1 MDIITKTGKIWSEN
15 AIGAVISLIKESDDS
30 IEAERKLTHWLT
42 EMNCQLIAMALARI
56 DTELYQIY
64 KVQGWRVARRD
75 SRTICCR
82 YGELTYTRRLLQK
95 EGKSFYPLDCKM
107 GFESRKHYSLG
118 MIERIVESVAIT
130 TSRSA
135 SELLQSL
142 AGITISHQSVISLK
156 NYAGEKA
163 KTYEK
168 ALAEEEK
175 VEKPT
180 QPEIIAIE
188 GDGIVLKNK
197 KKGDISEVHRLQV
210 YEGVRKNG
218 NRTELVGL
226 RCFASTSRKELF
238 AMAASYLHGHYDL
251 SKTTVLSN
259 GDGGSG
265 YQFQDFE
272 QMVEGCLDH
281 QHFRDCYHVHEKI
294 RTRLSFCKRKLVGPY
309 DQRASPDRRYDE
321 TDSRMDGH
329 CPELR
334 PNRGG
339 SGGGRQ
345 TAELSRKKCS
355 LYPKPEP
362 ARHPYRNPLGY
373 CRNESPVLQLSH
385 ETAGA
390 ELVQRRNGVHGLGTD
405 RPEE

>member
-1 MDIITKTGKIWSEN
+1 MDIITKTGEIWSEN

-75 SRTICCR
+75 SRTICYR

-107 GFESRKHYSLG
+107 GIESRKHYSLG

-156 NYAGEKA
+156 NYAGEKT

-168 ALAEEEK
+168 ALAKEEK

-197 KKGDISEVHRLQV
+197 KKGDVSEVHRLQV

-251 SKTTVLSN
+251 SKTMVLSN

-265 YQFQDFE
+265 Y
-272 QMVEGCLDH
+272 
-281 QHFRDCYHVHEKI
+281 
-294 RTRLSFCKRKLVGPY
+294 
-309 DQRASPDRRYDE
+309 
-321 TDSRMDGH
+321 
-329 CPELR
+329 
-334 PNRGG
+334 
-339 SGGGRQ
+339 
-345 TAELSRKKCS
+345 
-355 LYPKPEP
+355 
-362 ARHPYRNPLGY
+362 
-373 CRNESPVLQLSH
+373 
-385 ETAGA
+385 
-390 ELVQRRNGVHGLGTD
+390 
-405 RPEE
+405 

>member
-1 MDIITKTGKIWSEN
+1 MDIITKTGEIWSEN
-15 AIGAVISLIKESDDS
+15 AIGAVISLIKKSDDS

-156 NYAGEKA
+156 NYAGKKA
-163 KTYEK
+163 KAYEK
-168 ALAEEEK
+168 AFVEEK
-175 VEKPT
+175 KDKKPV

-188 GDGIVLKNK
+188 GDGIILKNK
-197 KKGDISEVHRLQV
+197 KKGNASEVHRLQV

-226 RCFASTSRKELF
+226 RCFASTNRKELF

-272 QMVEGCLDH
+272 QMV
-281 QHFRDCYHVHEKI
+281 
-294 RTRLSFCKRKLVGPY
+294 
-309 DQRASPDRRYDE
+309 
-321 TDSRMDGH
+321 
-329 CPELR
+329 
-334 PNRGG
+334 
-339 SGGGRQ
+339 GGRQ
-345 TAELSRKKCS
+345 TAELSGKKCS

-390 ELVQRRNGVHGLGTD
+390 ELV
-405 RPEE
+405 

>member
-1 MDIITKTGKIWSEN
+1 
-15 AIGAVISLIKESDDS
+15 
-30 IEAERKLTHWLT
+30 
-42 EMNCQLIAMALARI
+42 
-56 DTELYQIY
+56 
-64 KVQGWRVARRD
+64 
-75 SRTICCR
+75 
-82 YGELTYTRRLLQK
+82 
-95 EGKSFYPLDCKM
+95 M

-142 AGITISHQSVISLK
+142 AGI
-156 NYAGEKA
+156 
-163 KTYEK
+163 
-168 ALAEEEK
+168 
-175 VEKPT
+175 
-180 QPEIIAIE
+180 IAIE
-188 GDGIVLKNK
+188 GDGIILKNK
-197 KKGDISEVHRLQV
+197 KKGDVSEVHRLQV

-294 RTRLSFCKRKLVGPY
+294 RTRLSFCKRELVDRMIRELHQTDDIMKRIPVWMDTARSGARTEADLEEVTKLQSYLERNAPY
-309 DQRASPDRRYDE
+309 IPSLSQRGIHTE
-321 TDSRMDGH
+321 IHLG
-329 CPELR
+329 
-334 PNRGG
+334 
-339 SGGGRQ
+339 
-345 TAELSRKKCS
+345 TAETNHRFYSYRMKRQGRSWSSEGMEYMVWVLTARKNKTLTQAL
-355 LYPKPEP
+355 LYHANGKSYKKMDRAMHKAAVQAERRIAKNKRSEAQKNYRPGCLEGRIGIYGASSSPMGRL
-362 ARHPYRNPLGY
+362 ARAIQKY
-373 CRNESPVLQLSH
+373 
-385 ETAGA
+385 
-390 ELVQRRNGVHGLGTD
+390 
-405 RPEE
+405 

>member
-1 MDIITKTGKIWSEN
+1 MSGN
-15 AIGAVISLIKESDDS
+15 AIGAVTSLIKESDDS

-95 EGKSFYPLDCKM
+95 EGKIFYPLDCKM

-118 MIERIVESVAIT
+118 MIEQIVESVAIT

-156 NYAGEKA
+156 NYAGKKA
-163 KTYEK
+163 KAYEK
-168 ALAEEEK
+168 AFVEEK
-175 VEKPT
+175 TDKKPV

-188 GDGIVLKNK
+188 GDGIILKNK
-197 KKGDISEVHRLQV
+197 KKGDVSEVHRLQV

-218 NRTELVGL
+218 NRTERVGL

-238 AMAASYLHGHYDL
+238 AMA
-251 SKTTVLSN
+251 
-259 GDGGSG
+259 
-265 YQFQDFE
+265 
-272 QMVEGCLDH
+272 EGCLDH
-281 QHFRDCYHVHEKI
+281 QHFRDCYHVHKKI
-294 RTRLSFCKRKLVGPY
+294 RTRLSFCKR
-309 DQRASPDRRYDE
+309 
-321 TDSRMDGH
+321 
-329 CPELR
+329 
-334 PNRGG
+334 
-339 SGGGRQ
+339 
-345 TAELSRKKCS
+345 
-355 LYPKPEP
+355 
-362 ARHPYRNPLGY
+362 
-373 CRNESPVLQLSH
+373 
-385 ETAGA
+385 
-390 ELVQRRNGVHGLGTD
+390 ELVDRIIRELHQTD
-405 RPEE
+405 DIMKRIPV

>member
-1 MDIITKTGKIWSEN
+1 MDIITKTGEIWSEN

-42 EMNCQLIAMALARI
+42 EMNCQLIAMALERI

-156 NYAGEKA
+156 NYAGKKA
-163 KTYEK
+163 KAYEK
-168 ALAEEEK
+168 AFVEEK
-175 VEKPT
+175 KDKKLV

-188 GDGIVLKNK
+188 GDGIILKNK
-197 KKGDISEVHRLQV
+197 KKGEVSEVHRLQV

-259 GDGGSG
+259 RDGGSG

-294 RTRLSFCKRKLVGPY
+294 RTRLSFCKRELV
-309 DQRASPDRRYDE
+309 DRMIRE
-321 TDSRMDGH
+321 LHQTDDMMKRMDGH

-339 SGGGRQ
+339 FGGGRQ
-345 TAELSRKKCS
+345 TAELSGKKCS
-355 LYPKPEP
+355 LYLKPEP

>member
-1 MDIITKTGKIWSEN
+1 MDIITKTGEIWSEN

-95 EGKSFYPLDCKM
+95 SGKSFYPLDRKM
-107 GFESRKHYSLG
+107 GFEPRKHYSLG
-118 MIERIVESVAIT
+118 MIERIVEAVAIT

-156 NYAGEKA
+156 NYAGKKA
-163 KTYEK
+163 KACEK

-197 KKGDISEVHRLQV
+197 EKGGVSEVHRLQV
-210 YEGVRKNG
+210 YEGVR
-218 NRTELVGL
+218 
-226 RCFASTSRKELF
+226 
-238 AMAASYLHGHYDL
+238 
-251 SKTTVLSN
+251 
-259 GDGGSG
+259 
-265 YQFQDFE
+265 
-272 QMVEGCLDH
+272 
-281 QHFRDCYHVHEKI
+281 
-294 RTRLSFCKRKLVGPY
+294 
-309 DQRASPDRRYDE
+309 
-321 TDSRMDGH
+321 
-329 CPELR
+329 
-334 PNRGG
+334 
-339 SGGGRQ
+339 
-345 TAELSRKKCS
+345 
-355 LYPKPEP
+355 
-362 ARHPYRNPLGY
+362 
-373 CRNESPVLQLSH
+373 
-385 ETAGA
+385 
-390 ELVQRRNGVHGLGTD
+390 
-405 RPEE
+405 

>member
-1 MDIITKTGKIWSEN
+1 MDIITKTGEIWSEN

-118 MIERIVESVAIT
+118 MIERIVESVVIT

-156 NYAGEKA
+156 NYAGKKA
-163 KTYEK
+163 KAYKK
-168 ALAEEEK
+168 AFVEEK
-175 VEKPT
+175 KDKKPV

-188 GDGIVLKNK
+188 GDGIILKNK
-197 KKGDISEVHRLQV
+197 KKGDVSEVHRLQV

-259 GDGGSG
+259 GDGGPG

-272 QMVEGCLDH
+272 QW
-281 QHFRDCYHVHEKI
+281 
-294 RTRLSFCKRKLVGPY
+294 
-309 DQRASPDRRYDE
+309 
-321 TDSRMDGH
+321 
-329 CPELR
+329 
-334 PNRGG
+334 
-339 SGGGRQ
+339 
-345 TAELSRKKCS
+345 
-355 LYPKPEP
+355 
-362 ARHPYRNPLGY
+362 
-373 CRNESPVLQLSH
+373 
-385 ETAGA
+385 
-390 ELVQRRNGVHGLGTD
+390 
-405 RPEE
+405 